1 MKDACPIGRVAG
13 VFAATGSP
21 SLPHAFVTQA
31 VEALAFDTAGI
42 RNDLHAGLTR
52 RSGPREPWLPR
63 GLTLR
68 NDRQVSALC
77 PAELAAIAR
86 GLALPAL
93 PPEWLG
99 GNLLVEGLLALSA
112 IAPGSRLAIGGG
124 WGGTGR
130 FDGGAVL
137 RVEAYNRPCRRAGG
151 AVAAAAGRTDLADR
165 FVKAAAGLR
174 GLVLSVD
181 LPGTIAVGDAVVVIP
196 PVTVKGAGR

>member
-13 VFAATGSP
+13 LFAATGSP

-174 GLVLSVD
+174 GLVLCVD